1 MKTNEISKKALP
13 SSAPRWCMFLHGLV
27 VDLAC
32 TFILVFLL
40 MFLIVGGSAIA
51 GAFIGAGHEFGAS
64 VLHYFGGLITPASA
78 SILAAITIVRYCYRW
93 RKNTTSN
100 ATGPSEEAK

>member
-1 MKTNEISKKALP
+1 MNADEILKKNTPASTPKWLL
-13 SSAPRWCMFLHGLV
+13 FLHGLV

-40 MFLIVGGSAIA
+40 MFLIVGGFAIG
-51 GAFIGAGHEFGAS
+51 GAFIGVGEVGAN
-64 VLHYFGGLITPASA
+64 VLHYFGGLITPVSA

-93 RKNTTSN
+93 RKASV
-100 ATGPSEEAK
+100 ATKA